1 MIVLVLALGIAL
13 AAEAPPRQVE
23 VPFDGGR
30 FVVARAADATCVIA
44 LQGTISRAASF
55 AFETASGRADAL
67 GCAKPWLLLESPGGS
82 LDEGIALGK
91 AVRLK
96 GLRTLTRDTCA
107 SACALVFLGGTERWL
122 VGSGARIGF
131 HQAAR
136 THEREEKSCEAT
148 RQDRSFRE
156 MRRYLG
162 WVDPAHADRLIET
175 IMRTPCTTIAFVAG
189 DEALALGVATHV
201 AERT

>member
-1 MIVLVLALGIAL
+1 
-13 AAEAPPRQVE
+13 
-23 VPFDGGR
+23 
-30 FVVARAADATCVIA
+30 
-44 LQGTISRAASF
+44 
-55 AFETASGRADAL
+55 
-67 GCAKPWLLLESPGGS
+67 
-82 LDEGIALGK
+82 
-91 AVRLK
+91 VRLK

-122 VGSGARIGF
+122 VGSRARIGF

-136 THEREEKSCEAT
+136 MHEREEKSCEAT

-162 WVDPAHADRLIET
+162 WVDPVHADRLIET
-175 IMRTPCTTIAFVAG
+175 IMRTPCTSIAFVAG